1 MGKNTYFGHFT
12 YFSHIFRFFGIFE
25 DILAIYIL
33 KCFSNANL
41 RKKTITK
48 AQKHS
53 KSVQTPKMNSVKA
66 TKWLTE
72 LNICDK
78 NPFEYNSVT
87 KKFWC
92 KPCKKAISADQKS
105 QLKQHRESEKHRSN
119 SVC

>member
-1 MGKNTYFGHFT
+1 
-12 YFSHIFRFFGIFE
+12 
-25 DILAIYIL
+25 
-33 KCFSNANL
+33 
-41 RKKTITK
+41 
-48 AQKHS
+48 
-53 KSVQTPKMNSVKA
+53 MNSVKA

-119 SVC
+119 SVCRCREKFFYLQKYLD